1 MANRKKRPAANPER
15 DRVKE
20 IFRKNIQIAKK
31 LQHEGYRDT
40 LARYDLS
47 EKYCARRVKA
57 VTHLIPEM
65 RKRYAAKFP
74 DMDIAEE
81 FTEIASALNTTY
93 DELDSCF
100 LLCQGAAIWML
111 DQIVEDKGAVEL
123 SMLLSKCDCS
133 ANMTEVY
140 DTQYTA
146 RLIGRMTCMLLYR
159 YGDCDNNVIPSGYFA
174 KCDENSIFR
183 EILALIPENAKNTA
197 AENLRK
203 KYWAW
208 AELYFEVLYP
218 VVRSE
223 NLLHKRMKRLEDELK
238 DLKAQNSHRRVRS
251 TAPSL
256 LSPEETI
263 DDRAGYIQREIIQL
277 GNRMNELSTAATDV
291 CDRLHEYRY
300 SSVQIDMM
308 NREDMQEY
316 MTPESIDRMQ
326 TFPVEDPY
334 EVCFALLYLLDQDD
348 DCVWSYSFMLAVV
361 SRAVAMLPWNG
372 EVYDEADDGYWYH
385 DDERIPPQ
393 PLDPEWYEMKYTG
406 DVDEAGERSAVNLA
420 QLVYQYT
427 GTIMPRNTRR
437 YDEAAK
443 KLRKNG
449 LKPSQAGMLC
459 AVMNVLGEA
468 SRQVGYVPET
478 VWKENIQTENA
489 ADDEPATVGSLTE
502 ANKHLQ
508 AELAQLKSQAKNTSY
523 ELARENRALKEQI
536 EKLTDAADGMTQE
549 LADQREIVFNQQQ
562 EMPAEDAVSIK
573 TAFPYRLSRRVVA
586 FGGHDSWL
594 REIKFKVPDV
604 RFMGENISNAE
615 IIRRADVIWIQTNC
629 IGHAAYYGVINLA
642 RRYNRKVRYFQYAS
656 AAKCAE
662 QIAEEEEKSK
672 E

>member
-1 MANRKKRPAANPER
+1 MSGGEPGTGQSKGDISQEYPNREEAA
-15 DRVKE
+15 
-20 IFRKNIQIAKK
+20 
-31 LQHEGYRDT
+31 
-40 LARYDLS
+40 
-47 EKYCARRVKA
+47 ARR
-57 VTHLIPEM
+57 IPRHAGNVRSVGEIL
-65 RKRYAAKFP
+65 RPTGESGDASHSGN
-74 DMDIAEE
+74 AETIRCKIPGHGHRRGIYIE
-81 FTEIASALNTTY
+81 SALNTTY
-93 DELDSCF
+93 DELDNCF

-133 ANMTEVY
+133 AIMTEVY

-174 KCDENSIFR
+174 KRNENSIFR
-183 EILALIPENAKNTA
+183 EILALIPESAKNTA

-218 VVRSE
+218 VVQSD
-223 NLLHKRMKRLEDELK
+223 NLLHKRMKRFEDELK
-238 DLKAQNSHRRVRS
+238 AQNLHRRVRS

-263 DDRAGYIQREIIQL
+263 DDRAGYIQREIIRL
-277 GNRMNELSTAATDV
+277 GNRMNELSIAATDV

-308 NREDMQEY
+308 NRENMQEY

-326 TFPVEDPY
+326 AFPVEDPY

-406 DVDEAGERSAVNLA
+406 DVDVAGERSAVN
-420 QLVYQYT
+420 
-427 GTIMPRNTRR
+427 
-437 YDEAAK
+437 
-443 KLRKNG
+443 
-449 LKPSQAGMLC
+449 
-459 AVMNVLGEA
+459 
-468 SRQVGYVPET
+468 
-478 VWKENIQTENA
+478 
-489 ADDEPATVGSLTE
+489 
-502 ANKHLQ
+502 
-508 AELAQLKSQAKNTSY
+508 LAQLKSQAKNTSY

-549 LADQREIVFNQQQ
+549 LVDLREIVFNQQQ
-562 EMPAEDAVSIK
+562 EMPAEDAAGIK
-573 TAFPYRLSRRVVA
+573 TVFPYRLSRRVVA

-629 IGHAAYYGVINLA
+629 IGHAAYYGIINLA

-662 QIAEEEEKSK
+662 QIAEEEEKNK